1 MGAREQVDN
10 FYRFAT
16 ERLRNSS
23 SELSVDELYDQWRI
37 ENPSSAQ
44 QADDLAAIYVSLE
57 DFKQG
62 ERGRPDGETTQRLR
76 EEFGIRSPE

>member
-1 MGAREQVDN
+1 MGAQEHVDH

-23 SELSVDELYDQWRI
+23 SELSIDDLYNQWRL
-37 ENPSSAQ
+37 ENPSPEQ
-44 QADDLAAIYVSLE
+44 QADDLAAVYASLE

-62 ERGRPDGETTQRLR
+62 ERGRPAGETTQRLR
-76 EEFGIRSPE
+76 EEFGIRSAE